1 MVNSNSSKP
10 KSKSTR
16 KNVKGK
22 NEKNKKTSKAKP
34 EKTEKTS
41 KVKTE
46 KTEKTSKAK
55 TEKSE
60 KTSKV
65 KTEKSEKISKVKSE
79 KSENIK
85 TKVLK
90 KISVKKNKMSLFG
103 GVGGISS
110 QIKQKFQ
117 NSEEYIARFYDDSP
131 DNINDVQKEPT
142 IQCIHVPRVT
152 SGPRGEEDGGTRYE
166 YINYILEHGGWDL
179 KGDDRDLNKVLEF
192 FEENEDYIE
201 ESVSDALTEENMKEL
216 REWVVQNQQVKCI
229 LFDFDRVINRV
240 EGIIGCDTNKE
251 LYKLGISPSGLAK
264 YHMGTKE
271 RMRTFRRLLNELLRL
286 NIQIH
291 IVTNNTAAGCESFYS
306 ILQNIHPVFTKN
318 NVHGSYEYPTK
329 LHCIRDKKLL

>member
-1 MVNSNSSKP
+1 
-10 KSKSTR
+10 
-16 KNVKGK
+16 
-22 NEKNKKTSKAKP
+22 
-34 EKTEKTS
+34 
-41 KVKTE
+41 
-46 KTEKTSKAK
+46 
-55 TEKSE
+55 
-60 KTSKV
+60 
-65 KTEKSEKISKVKSE
+65 
-79 KSENIK
+79 
-85 TKVLK
+85 VLK